1 MGTSNERDTALVL
14 SGGSINGAL
23 MEAGFLRRLGE
34 SALWP
39 RVGWIF
45 GTSAGALTGT
55 LATLGRFDE
64 LDEFLLALDPADCF
78 RPNRLWRLPLV
89 GSHEYSLPATVAERL
104 GDPAALAASIAAADI
119 ELVVCA
125 TDLTAGHESEEPGPH
140 EFELVYSSKTTPP
153 EEFAEAILAS
163 SAISGIVPP
172 TRVGRRIA
180 TDGGW
185 TRNFPLGHAYERPEV
200 QRIVSFRYLPTYP
213 PVGIDGLVRLR
224 RRLERFSR
232 IPPVRAL
239 VEELRDAE
247 QRHERGEPPHAV
259 ATLVRLMRVAVVQN
273 TELEERRAAARD
285 DSIRALA
292 QLRYEIAGLVATNV
306 RSRRDRERL
315 AAAVDE
321 RFAGARFPFRAD
333 RLVPRITVS
342 GTAGALSLEAGKRG
356 GNEWPVAD
364 KRALIELGYE
374 LTDRELE
381 ENGFGRE
388 LSGAA

>member
-1 MGTSNERDTALVL
+1 MRTSNDRDTAIVL

-23 MEAGFLRRLGE
+23 MEAGFLRRLSE
-34 SALWP
+34 SDLWP

-55 LATLGRFDE
+55 MATLGRFDE
-64 LDEFLLALDPADCF
+64 LDEFLLGLDPADCF
-78 RPNRLWRLPLV
+78 RTNRLWRLPLV
-89 GSHEYSLPATVAERL
+89 GSHEYALPATVAERL
-104 GDPAALAASIAAADI
+104 GDTTALAAAIAAAEI

-125 TDLTAGHESEEPGPH
+125 TDLTGGRESEEPGPH
-140 EFELVYSSKTTPP
+140 EYELVYSSKTTAPD
-153 EEFAEAILAS
+153 EFAEAILAS

-172 TRVGRRIA
+172 MRVGRRIA

-200 QRIVSFRYLPTYP
+200 QRIAAFRYLPTYP
-213 PVGIDGLVRLR
+213 RVEIDGLVRLR
-224 RRLERFSR
+224 RRLERFTR

-239 VEELRDAE
+239 VEELREAE
-247 QRHERGEPPHAV
+247 ERHERGEPPHAV

-273 TELEERRAAARD
+273 TELEERRADARD
-285 DSIRALA
+285 DSIRTLAAL
-292 QLRYEIAGLVATNV
+292 REDIARLVATNV

-315 AAAVDE
+315 AQAVDE
-321 RFAGARFPFRAD
+321 RFASARFPFRAD

-374 LTDRELE
+374 LTDRELAE
-381 ENGFGRE
+381 HGLGRE

>member
-1 MGTSNERDTALVL
+1 MGTSNDRDTAIVL

-23 MEAGFLRRLGE
+23 MEAGFLRRLSE
-34 SALWP
+34 TTLWP

-55 LATLGRFDE
+55 MATLGRFDE
-64 LDEFLLALDPADCF
+64 LDEFLLGLEPADCF

-89 GSHEYSLPATVAERL
+89 GSHEYALPATVAERID
-104 GDPAALAASIAAADI
+104 DPVALAVDLAASGI

-125 TDLTAGHESEEPGPH
+125 TDLTSERDTEEPGPH
-140 EFELVYSSKTTPP
+140 AYELVYSSRTTPP
-153 EEFAEAILAS
+153 EELAEAILAS

-172 TRVGRRIA
+172 THVGARIA

-213 PVGIDGLVRLR
+213 RVEIDGLVRLR
-224 RRLERFSR
+224 RRLERLSR

-239 VEELRDAE
+239 VEELREAE
-247 QRHERGEPPHAV
+247 ERHARGEPPHAV

-292 QLRYEIAGLVATNV
+292 ALREDTAGLVAAHV
-306 RSRRDRERL
+306 RNRRDRERL
-315 AAAVDE
+315 AQAVDE
-321 RFAGARFPFRAD
+321 RFAAARFPFGAD

-342 GTAGALSLEAGKRG
+342 GTAGALSLEAGRRG
-356 GNEWPVAD
+356 GNEWPLAD

-374 LTDRELE
+374 LTDRELAAH
-381 ENGFGRE
+381 GVRRE
-388 LSGAA
+388 LPGAA

>member
-1 MGTSNERDTALVL
+1 MRTSNDRDTAIVL

-23 MEAGFLRRLGE
+23 MEAGFLRRLSE
-34 SALWP
+34 SDLWP

-55 LATLGRFDE
+55 MAALGRFDE
-64 LDEFLLALDPADCF
+64 LDAFLLSLDPSDCF

-89 GSHEYSLPATVAERL
+89 GSHEYALPATVAERV
-104 GDPAALAASIAAADI
+104 GDPVALAATIAAAEI

-125 TDLTAGHESEEPGPH
+125 TDLTDGHESEEPGPH
-140 EFELVYSSKTTPP
+140 EYELVYSSKTTEP

-172 TRVGRRIA
+172 TRVGHRIA

-213 PVGIDGLVRLR
+213 RVEIDGLVRLR

-247 QRHERGEPPHAV
+247 ERHERGEPPHAV

-273 TELEERRAAARD
+273 TELEERRADARD
-285 DSIRALA
+285 DSIRTLA
-292 QLRYEIAGLVATNV
+292 RLREDVAQLVATNV
-306 RSRRDRERL
+306 RSRGDRERL
-315 AAAVDE
+315 AQAVDE
-321 RFAGARFPFRAD
+321 RFASARFPFRAD

-364 KRALIELGYE
+364 KRALIGLGYE
-374 LTDRELE
+374 LTDRELTE
-381 ENGFGRE
+381 HGLGRE